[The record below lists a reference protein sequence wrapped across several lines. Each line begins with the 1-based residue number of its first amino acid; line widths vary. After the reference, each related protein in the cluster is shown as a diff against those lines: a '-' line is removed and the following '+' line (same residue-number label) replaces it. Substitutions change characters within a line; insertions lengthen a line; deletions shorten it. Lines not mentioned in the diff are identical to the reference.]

1 MLTVFADEAASRLTI
16 LDLAGAGEED
26 DAVPSHLGAPMPGRI
41 VQLLV
46 EAGSV
51 VARGQP
57 IMVIEAMKMEHTMR
71 APADGVV
78 VALRYAAGDLVE
90 EGAELCDFKAR
101 GDK

>member
-1 MLTVFADEAASRLTI
+1 
-16 LDLAGAGEED
+16 
-26 DAVPSHLGAPMPGRI
+26 
-41 VQLLV
+41 
-46 EAGSV
+46 
-51 VARGQP
+51 
-57 IMVIEAMKMEHTMR
+57 MR